1 MIRTVLVTGASGNL
15 GREVVKHFIE
25 KGSRVIGLMLHNDP
39 FGEEYDHFLFEK
51 RYVDL
56 TNEMETTTVM
66 HSIIKKHSQIDV
78 AILTAGGYE
87 GGGFLQTGSEDIQK
101 LMNINFFT
109 AYNIARILLL
119 QMMQQQGGKMI
130 LVGSRPGLNPK
141 ESKDSIAYG
150 LSKSLLFSLAEMM
163 NKESERNNV
172 ITKLLVPTTIDTPEN
187 RLAMPKAD
195 KTKWAKPERIA
206 ELIYQKISAID
217 WDRSDKN
224 ILI

>member
-39 FGEEYDHFLFEK
+39 FGEEYEHFLFEK

-66 HSIIKKHSQIDV
+66 HTIIKKHSQIDV

-87 GGGFLQTGSEDIQK
+87 GGGFLQTSGEDIQK
-101 LMNINFFT
+101 QMNINFFT

-119 QMMQQQGGKMI
+119 QMMQQQEGKML
-130 LVGSRPGLNPK
+130 LVGSRPGLNPGN
-141 ESKDSIAYG
+141 SKNTIAYG
-150 LSKSLLFSLAEMM
+150 LSKSLLFSLATMM
-163 NKESERNNV
+163 NKESEKNNV
-172 ITKLLVPTTIDTPEN
+172 ITKVLVPTTIDTPQN

-195 KTKWAKPERIA
+195 FSKWTKPGSIA
-206 ELIYQKISAID
+206 ELIYQKISATD
-217 WDRSDKN
+217 WDSSEKN
-224 ILI
+224 MLI

>member
-1 MIRTVLVTGASGNL
+1 MIRNVLITGASGNL

-56 TNEMETTTVM
+56 TNEKETSDLM
-66 HSIIKKHSQIDV
+66 HDVIRKHSQIDV
-78 AILTAGGYE
+78 AILTAGGFE
-87 GGGFLQTGSEDIQK
+87 GGGFLQTSGEDIQK
-101 LMNINFFT
+101 QMNINFFT

-119 QMMQQQGGKMI
+119 QMMQQQEGKML
-130 LVGSRPGLNPK
+130 LVGSRPGLNPGD
-141 ESKDSIAYG
+141 SKNTIAYG
-150 LSKSLLFSLAEMM
+150 LSKSLLFSLADMM
-163 NKESERNNV
+163 NKESEKNNV
-172 ITKLLVPTTIDTPEN
+172 ITKILVPTTIDTAEN

-195 KTKWAKPERIA
+195 FSKWTKPQTIA
-206 ELIYQKISAID
+206 ELIYQKISATD
-217 WDRSDKN
+217 WDRSEKN